1 MLNNDESGCF
11 FLTSKEEEV
20 MRALWT
26 STKPISATEIALRIP
41 NRKWPASSVQSI
53 IRSLEKKNAIIVDKI
68 TKIGKSYGRLF
79 RATVTANE
87 YAVMQFNRY
96 YDNENSILLSALL
109 GKTRNKEDIAESA
122 DSLQEMLNKFME
134 E

>member
-96 YDNENSILLSALL
+96 YDNENSILLSDLL
-109 GKTRNKEDIAESA
+109 GKTRNKEDVAVSA